1 MYRYISLES
10 CSQFDSLPLTYL
22 TIQVRGAAHEPG
34 AARSAPALRHRLPPH
49 TAPGHGVAL
58 RSDPRLEFGD
68 ESGAWRLS
76 SPSAKHGDARS
87 PTLSSLPPSSRLSR
101 PVLGAPRTQVS
112 LVRDEANPEGD
123 AWEPSLD
130 FRVGTFLDADGE
142 GAAKTYEACRLPQG
156 HTCTSS
162 LHLPVYTSA
171 GRTWAA
177 LVHPTLAMNTRFD
190 MD

>member
-1 MYRYISLES
+1 M
-10 CSQFDSLPLTYL
+10 SQAQREVLLHFATGFHRIPPRGTAWRFVLTHDSSSVTNP
-22 TIQVRGAAHEPG
+22 VRGVYQ
-34 AARSAPALRHRLPPH
+34 R
-49 TAPGHGVAL
+49 
-58 RSDPRLEFGD
+58 
-68 ESGAWRLS
+68 
-76 SPSAKHGDARS
+76 SPSTKHGDARS

-101 PVLGAPRTQVS
+101 PVLAAPRTQVS